1 VAASTGPTSPTLP
14 GLDVEPLRA
23 GARPVLPSGADAK
36 IIVLIDH
43 SALVR
48 GYPVS
53 GETCEIPGVGTID
66 VATVQAW
73 MTDAFVAA
81 VLTDGTDITKVV
93 HMGRRA
99 TASARQGGSA
109 PFA

>member
-1 VAASTGPTSPTLP
+1 VAASTGPTSPALP
-14 GLDVEPLRA
+14 GLDVAPPPVPRA
-23 GARPVLPSGADAK
+23 VLPSGADAK
-36 IIVLIDH
+36 IIVRIDH